1 MGGVRIVQQNRLV
14 RWPWYAGGDRSHQPF
29 GEGADHELLE
39 RDEDFDRSAVQSF
52 VQAAL
57 EAEMTEATVGT
68 GGCGGGLRRRPR
80 SVESEVA
87 EAWFSAATKFLVHFD
102 PAPLTSVTAALM
114 FTPAV
119 HDQPTSNC

>member
-1 MGGVRIVQQNRLV
+1 MQVVIEVTNPLAREQTMT
-14 RWPWYAGGDRSHQPF
+14 RS
-29 GEGADHELLE
+29 EDKAKVVATKELLE

-57 EAEMTEATVGT
+57 EAEMTEATVGA

-87 EAWFSAATKFLVHFD
+87 EAWFSAATKLLVHFD
-102 PAPLTSVTAALM
+102 PAPVTSITAALV

-119 HDQPTSNC
+119 HDQPASNC